1 MIILLKNRCRPIT
14 AACSERGYIMI
25 SSSYDIY
32 FDKMDTYL
40 DLRDLSLNTRKIYH
54 SNLRSYF
61 RWLSETLAVSPDD
74 ATFEHIRSY
83 LLHLKHNRKLTN
95 HSINSHSSTI
105 RFFRLF
111 ILKQTWNEY
120 DVPRMKYNTPLP
132 FVLSKNDTLAFINSI
147 PNLKHKAFI
156 VLLYSAGLRLSEVA
170 TLRWEDI
177 QRKDQRIF
185 IRASKNRK
193 ERYALLSSSAIT
205 ILEIYW
211 RTHGKPMKW
220 LFPGRN
226 PDSPISKSTG
236 ANYIKRHLEF
246 LGWTSPVSAH
256 TFRHCFATH
265 LYEQGEDLISIKEYL
280 GHSSINS
287 TTLYVQLARKVS
299 SKPVSPFDVR

>member
-1 MIILLKNRCRPIT
+1 
-14 AACSERGYIMI
+14 MI

-132 FVLSKNDTLAFINSI
+132 FVLSKNDTMAFINSI

-236 ANYIKRHLEF
+236 ANYINAIWSF
-246 LGWTSPVSAH
+246 LDGLLLFLLIPSDTALP
-256 TFRHCFATH
+256 
-265 LYEQGEDLISIKEYL
+265 LISMSRAKIFFPSRNIL
-280 GHSSINS
+280 VTVPSTAQPSTSSWRERFHPNPS
-287 TTLYVQLARKVS
+287 VPS
-299 SKPVSPFDVR
+299 M